1 MFYIPLHAKAVPRLE
16 AGAQTSNSSISDP
29 GDLNPRDVEL
39 TALPPQAAPREH
51 PPQTGNAV
59 VGIFWDYENVRVP
72 RNKTTA
78 GAVDA
83 IRRLALEHGTVAEQ
97 RLYYDSRHET
107 EQYTDRINLDM
118 SGFTLVD
125 CPKRNN
131 VKETLDKK
139 LIVDIM
145 SFRIKLENS
154 CVVLITSDG
163 DYAYALNILRGFGV
177 KTVVIH
183 GPFATTAGALLDSAD
198 VATSFADLINPP
210 IDDEEPENTSSVS
223 SVAPTVGP
231 SEASQQDVDESI
243 LFIHCAMEH
252 SADSNAWIPDAIIG
266 VKFHHKLG
274 REAPTNSQKKLFK
287 ATRDAAIRDGFVEA
301 GRLHNLAREV
311 VPVRTAYGAD
321 LTEEQKQQLSM
332 SAPYIRITDKGRF
345 RLHPDWT
352 PSA

>member
-1 MFYIPLHAKAVPRLE
+1 M
-16 AGAQTSNSSISDP
+16 
-29 GDLNPRDVEL
+29 
-39 TALPPQAAPREH
+39 
-51 PPQTGNAV
+51 
-59 VGIFWDYENVRVP
+59 RVP

-83 IRRLALEHGTVAEQ
+83 IRRLALEHGTVVEQ

-145 SFRIKLENS
+145 SFRIKLDNC

-183 GPFATTAGALLDSAD
+183 GPSATTAGALLDSAD
-198 VATSFADLINPP
+198 VAVSFADLINPP
-210 IDDEEPENTSSVS
+210 IDEVPESTSSVS
-223 SVAPTVGP
+223 SVAPTLPPTAVVP
-231 SEASQQDVDESI
+231 RQPNI
-243 LFIHCAMEH
+243 LYIHCVLEH
-252 SADSNAWIPDAIIG
+252 SGDKNAWVLDPLPADSFYKKSGSSEGAKTNA
-266 VKFHHKLG
+266 
-274 REAPTNSQKKLFK
+274 EKKMLRT
-287 ATRDAAIRDGFVEA
+287 ARDAAIRDGFVEV
-301 GRLHNLAREV
+301 GRFHSLACEV

-321 LTEEQKQQLSM
+321 LTDEQKQQLGTVG
-332 SAPYIRITDKGRF
+332 ALYLRITDKGRF